1 MLILMEPHGLLAT
14 VSPADATKELF
25 PVLGR

>member
-14 VSPADATKELF
+14 ASTVDAIKELF
-25 PVLGR
+25 PVHGR

>member
-1 MLILMEPHGLLAT
+1 MLILTEPHGLLAT
-14 VSPADATKELF
+14 VSTAGATKELF